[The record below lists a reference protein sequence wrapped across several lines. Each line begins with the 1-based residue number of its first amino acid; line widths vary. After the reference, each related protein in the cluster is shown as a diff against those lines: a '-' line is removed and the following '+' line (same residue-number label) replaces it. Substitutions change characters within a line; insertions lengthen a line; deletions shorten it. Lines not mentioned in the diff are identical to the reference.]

1 MKFSMTRTRKRW
13 PFNTGDCM
21 GRYDCNCFFFFFF
34 LSKNHLNTIH
44 HPFIFGKMS
53 DDVTEKL
60 FHLIVLYTIV
70 LG

>member
-1 MKFSMTRTRKRW
+1 VTAWAGMTVMASFS
-13 PFNTGDCM
+13 FL
-21 GRYDCNCFFFFFF
+21 F

-44 HPFIFGKMS
+44 HPFIFGEMS